1 MEICALHLKKITP
14 NIASQENA
22 KNLQTLKNIQ
32 KCISIITLI
41 FDFPFI
47 IEMNLMFLE

>member
-22 KNLQTLKNIQ
+22 KNLQKKFVKPFRLKKYPKIHEYHNI
-32 KCISIITLI
+32 
-41 FDFPFI
+41 
-47 IEMNLMFLE
+47 NL